1 METKRSNIFK
11 IKYFNVV
18 FIFIFLLTFL
28 SPLQFQYEKIQPRV
42 FNKQENIITV
52 VDNSHN
58 NLYISNRE
66 NFQRTFDIITK
77 TVDTLPFIFFVACE
91 DFSLFFETFLNKN
104 NNTLINIF
112 NRILKTVV
120 LRL

>member
-1 METKRSNIFK
+1 MKRIRSNIFK
-11 IKYFNVV
+11 IKYFNII

-52 VDNSHN
+52 VDNNHN

-66 NFQRTFDIITK
+66 HLQRTFDIITK
-77 TVDTLPFIFFVACE
+77 TIDTLPFIFFVDYE

-104 NNTLINIF
+104 ENTLINIF
-112 NRILKTVV
+112 NKILKTVV